1 MTPIPDFDHL
11 PLPAVS
17 HRIRALDLAQLDE
30 LMEHEQAHGNRLPV
44 LEVMRSRRREL
55 EEGATPV
62 GRRPGR
68 RAPGDRRDRARL
80 PGRPVL
86 GRRAGAA
93 GPPRPAPGDLGRLR
107 APRRQETTG
116 RSGVETS

>member
-55 EEGATPV
+55 EDGATPSDGDQGDV
-62 GRRPGR
+62 HPETGAPRTARRSTRPRPPSRGRRT
-68 RAPGDRRDRARL
+68 ATACAR
-80 PGRPVL
+80 
-86 GRRAGAA
+86 
-93 GPPRPAPGDLGRLR
+93 
-107 APRRQETTG
+107 
-116 RSGVETS
+116 

>member
-55 EEGATPV
+55 EEGATPS
-62 GRRPGR
+62 G
-68 RAPGDRRDRARL
+68 GDQGDVHPETGATAH
-80 PGRPVL
+80 GSPVDPSS
-86 GRRAGAA
+86 AA
-93 GPPRPAPGDLGRLR
+93 EPGPPDRHGLR
-107 APRRQETTG
+107 QVTWG
-116 RSGVETS
+116 G